1 MFMHATLTPKVGGIG
16 GHSDSVA
23 RLVGAMPD
31 SMRLLGAYQTVSGA
45 PGQIIDIWELDDANT
60 ITDTLEAAAR
70 HPKHQDTM
78 DRMADVL
85 VLEQLKL
92 VEATSYCPPF
102 QTGGSGPFM
111 HATLRTRYG
120 QVARVSEVVAEL
132 RDVLEEHLG
141 WRLVGAWR
149 TVIGNF
155 GEIFDLW
162 QLPEGRT
169 LDDMLAEA
177 RTIPDFAQAAK
188 PLPDLIHGED
198 ILTMRPTAYC
208 P

>member
-1 MFMHATLTPKVGGIG
+1 MFMHATLTPKVGGMSAL
-16 GHSDSVA
+16 SDTVA
-23 RLVGAMPD
+23 RLVRSMPD

-45 PGQIIDIWELDDANT
+45 PGRIIDIWELDEANT
-60 ITDTLEAAAR
+60 ITDALEAAAQ
-70 HPKHQDTM
+70 HPKHQATM
-78 DRMADVL
+78 DRVAEVL

-92 VEATSYCPPF
+92 VEATTYSPPF
-102 QTGGSGPFM
+102 RGGGSGPFM

-120 QVARVSEVVAEL
+120 QAARASAVVAEL
-132 RDVLEEHLG
+132 RDVLEEHLD

-162 QLPEGRT
+162 ELPEGRT

-177 RTIPDFAQAAK
+177 RTIPAFAAAAK
-188 PLPDLIHGED
+188 PLPDLIDGED
-198 ILTMRPTAYC
+198 ILTLRPTAYC

>member
-1 MFMHATLTPKVGGIG
+1 MFMHATLTPKVGRLSALG
-16 GHSDSVA
+16 DAVA
-23 RLVGAMPD
+23 RLVGSMPA

-45 PGQIIDIWELDDANT
+45 PGRIIDIWQLDDANT
-60 ITDTLEAAAR
+60 ITGALEAAAR
-70 HPKHQDTM
+70 HPKHQATM
-78 DRMADVL
+78 DRMAEVL

-102 QTGGSGPFM
+102 RGGGSGPFM

-120 QVARVSEVVAEL
+120 QVTRVSEVVAEL
-132 RDVLEEHLG
+132 RGVLEEHLG
-141 WRLVGAWR
+141 WRLAGAWR
-149 TVIGNF
+149 TVIGDF

-162 QLPEGRT
+162 ELPEGRT

-177 RTIPDFAQAAK
+177 RTIPAFARAAQ
-188 PLPDLIHGED
+188 PLPDLIDGED
-198 ILTMRPTAYC
+198 ILTLRPTAYC